1 MTPVPNNVHLG
12 SAADFVPQGGEM
24 AVLIREFDWSRTPLG
39 PVESWSTALATML
52 RILLANR
59 FPHILWWGPDY
70 IQFYNDAYR
79 PIPGTKHPAKALGR
93 PASECW
99 SEIWHVI
106 GPLIDKPFKGGPAT
120 WDDDIFL
127 EVNRHGFV
135 EETHFT
141 IAYSPVPDES
151 APGGIG
157 GVLGTVHEITDKV
170 IGERRV
176 VALRD
181 LSARVSE
188 AKTAEQACAITAETL
203 AGHDKDV
210 PFVVLYLI
218 DADRSRARLAGAAGV
233 KAGEDIS
240 PLGVDIGADKE
251 SGWPLTAA
259 AQTESMRVV
268 EHLDK
273 KFFKVPQ
280 GPWTDPPH
288 TAVVVPIPSNKPHE
302 PAGLM
307 IAGVSSRLQ
316 LDQYYRDFFN
326 LVRTQVATA
335 VSNARVYEEE
345 RKRAEALAEL
355 DRAKTAFF
363 SNISH
368 EFRTPLTLMLGPIED
383 ALSDEG
389 DLSAENRER
398 LRVMHRNSLRLLK
411 LVNTLL
417 DFSRIEAGRI
427 QASFE
432 PVDLGA
438 LTAELASVF
447 RSAVE
452 REGLR
457 LVVNCPPLPEPIYI
471 DLEMWEKIVFN
482 LLSNA
487 FKFTFHGEIEV
498 SLRPAGDRVELV
510 VRDTGTGIPAADIP
524 HLFERF
530 YRVSNARGRTFEGS
544 GIGLAL
550 VHELV
555 KLHGGTVRVESEL
568 NRGST
573 FTVSIPQGLAHLPAD
588 RIAAPRTV
596 ASTGLRAEAYIQ
608 EVLGWLADGDVPRPE
623 VDAALFQQPVESG
636 ALKTRARILLAD
648 DNADMRYYVQRLLRA
663 NYDIESVGDG
673 LSALRAARER
683 RPDLIL
689 TDVMMPGLDGFGLLN
704 ELRSDEHLKT
714 VPIIILSARAGEE
727 ARVEGMKAGADD
739 YLVKPFSAKELL
751 ACVGAHLELA
761 RVRRESSR
769 VEHEL
774 RTQAQA
780 TKKLL
785 EGVLAGIT
793 DQFLAFDR
801 EWDCV
806 FANDRVTEFTGLTKE
821 ELVGKT
827 LWEVFPNVA
836 GTQFELELR
845 QAMLEQKPV
854 RFEYFYAPWSR
865 WFENHVYP
873 SPSGLS
879 LFIADIT
886 DRKQAEQKL
895 LEADRQKDEF
905 LAMLAHELRNPLA
918 ALGSANELLMQ
929 IVPREPLAQTALA
942 MVKRQ
947 VGQLSRI
954 IDDLLDV
961 SRITHGR
968 IELRQVPVS
977 AHSVVLQAI
986 ETAQPFIRER
996 KHRLVLESSDAV
1008 ELSVRA
1014 DPTRLVQCVTNL
1026 LNNAA
1031 KYTPE
1036 GGQITARVAQDGDEA
1051 KIEIEDNG
1059 IGIAADFLPHVFDLF
1074 SQSDR
1079 SLDRTEGG
1087 LGIGL
1092 TLVRRLIALHG
1103 GRVEA
1108 ASPGL
1113 GRGATFTVRLPKIE
1127 EQHLQ
1132 PGSEPVPALK
1142 HPRRRVLIVDDNHD
1156 AADALAELLILEGH
1170 EVHAVYG
1177 ALAAIDAAI
1186 ELHPEVVLLDIGLPQ
1201 MDGYE
1206 LARRI
1211 RQVPGLKDTSL
1222 VAVTG
1227 YGQAKDKQ
1235 RTEQLGFDHHLV
1247 KPVDPD
1253 RLKQILATT
1262 PADK

>member
-1 MTPVPNNVHLG
+1 
-12 SAADFVPQGGEM
+12 
-24 AVLIREFDWSRTPLG
+24 
-39 PVESWSTALATML
+39 
-52 RILLANR
+52 
-59 FPHILWWGPDY
+59 
-70 IQFYNDAYR
+70 
-79 PIPGTKHPAKALGR
+79 
-93 PASECW
+93 
-99 SEIWHVI
+99 
-106 GPLIDKPFKGGPAT
+106 
-120 WDDDIFL
+120 
-127 EVNRHGFV
+127 
-135 EETHFT
+135 
-141 IAYSPVPDES
+141 
-151 APGGIG
+151 
-157 GVLGTVHEITDKV
+157 
-170 IGERRV
+170 
-176 VALRD
+176 
-181 LSARVSE
+181 
-188 AKTAEQACAITAETL
+188 
-203 AGHDKDV
+203 
-210 PFVVLYLI
+210 
-218 DADRSRARLAGAAGV
+218 
-233 KAGEDIS
+233 
-240 PLGVDIGADKE
+240 
-251 SGWPLTAA
+251 
-259 AQTESMRVV
+259 
-268 EHLDK
+268 
-273 KFFKVPQ
+273 
-280 GPWTDPPH
+280 
-288 TAVVVPIPSNKPHE
+288 
-302 PAGLM
+302 
-307 IAGVSSRLQ
+307 
-316 LDQYYRDFFN
+316 
-326 LVRTQVATA
+326 
-335 VSNARVYEEE
+335 
-345 RKRAEALAEL
+345 
-355 DRAKTAFF
+355 
-363 SNISH
+363 
-368 EFRTPLTLMLGPIED
+368 
-383 ALSDEG
+383 
-389 DLSAENRER
+389 
-398 LRVMHRNSLRLLK
+398 
-411 LVNTLL
+411 
-417 DFSRIEAGRI
+417 
-427 QASFE
+427 
-432 PVDLGA
+432 
-438 LTAELASVF
+438 
-447 RSAVE
+447 
-452 REGLR
+452 
-457 LVVNCPPLPEPIYI
+457 
-471 DLEMWEKIVFN
+471 
-482 LLSNA
+482 
-487 FKFTFHGEIEV
+487 
-498 SLRPAGDRVELV
+498 
-510 VRDTGTGIPAADIP
+510 
-524 HLFERF
+524 
-530 YRVSNARGRTFEGS
+530 
-544 GIGLAL
+544 
-550 VHELV
+550 
-555 KLHGGTVRVESEL
+555 
-568 NRGST
+568 
-573 FTVSIPQGLAHLPAD
+573 
-588 RIAAPRTV
+588 
-596 ASTGLRAEAYIQ
+596 
-608 EVLGWLADGDVPRPE
+608 
-623 VDAALFQQPVESG
+623 
-636 ALKTRARILLAD
+636 
-648 DNADMRYYVQRLLRA
+648 
-663 NYDIESVGDG
+663 
-673 LSALRAARER
+673 
-683 RPDLIL
+683 
-689 TDVMMPGLDGFGLLN
+689 
-704 ELRSDEHLKT
+704 
-714 VPIIILSARAGEE
+714 
-727 ARVEGMKAGADD
+727 
-739 YLVKPFSAKELL
+739 
-751 ACVGAHLELA
+751 
-761 RVRRESSR
+761 
-769 VEHEL
+769 
-774 RTQAQA
+774 
-780 TKKLL
+780 
-785 EGVLAGIT
+785 
-793 DQFLAFDR
+793 
-801 EWDCV
+801 
-806 FANDRVTEFTGLTKE
+806 
-821 ELVGKT
+821 
-827 LWEVFPNVA
+827 
-836 GTQFELELR
+836 
-845 QAMLEQKPV
+845 MLEQKPV